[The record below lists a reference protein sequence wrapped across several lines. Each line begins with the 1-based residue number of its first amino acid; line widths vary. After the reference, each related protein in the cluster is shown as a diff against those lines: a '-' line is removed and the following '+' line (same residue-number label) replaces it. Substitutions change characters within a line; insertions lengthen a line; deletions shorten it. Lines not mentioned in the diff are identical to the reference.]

1 MNYIIFLKKDIR
13 RYIGRFSAL
22 ALSVMVAVGCFA
34 GILSFSPDMR
44 ATADEYYDAKNFWD
58 IRIKSTQGFTDDDI
72 IALKAEEYVLDA
84 QGTVSFDLTA
94 NVNGKQQTAVRLY
107 GVDFDSLAADESK
120 YISAPVLTDGTY
132 PINEKSCIAVVG
144 EGFSEDIKIGD
155 RIYLGSGGDILSEI
169 AYTVTGLA
177 ECPEF
182 VSGDKNIG
190 DAGEIGLSVYVWE
203 TVYVQPDVYTDIFVT
218 LNTAKEINAFGGDY
232 EKAVS
237 SAKEKIEKLADLR
250 EADRQENLSGEYESA
265 KEKAEKE
272 YEYLQQETAQQIQNQ
287 KDFLNSLQND
297 IKKAEEANAEKEKA
311 LATEKARLDA
321 LSPHIDSLRFKDA
334 SATPSEKAQIAKF
347 DADMEKYQ
355 SDFVDLEAA
364 KRAVTANKTVYED
377 TKKRYADNEK
387 QLELELEDA
396 KQQLG
401 SWQEGDSP
409 NYTQRWTVYTRDNN
423 AGFAALKA
431 NINRGNAV
439 MLTAAIICVL
449 AAATVSI
456 GVALSFADDKAELT
470 AYENLGYSK
479 KQMTVRFTALST
491 AAAVAGGVIGIV
503 IGTALL
509 PPIFYKSYGVLYNFA
524 GVNIHLYPLIIV
536 SSILLAAVIGGVPT
550 YYICKQK
557 LNSLPRKNNQ
567 FIEEKLLGITE
578 RFGTLLTASVRN
590 ILNNKARFLLLLL
603 GTVLSAAMLAHAFG
617 LNFSVS
623 AAAKK
628 QYTDIIKYDA
638 LITLKDGVDYS
649 DNEALTKAIKG
660 NDTLPL
666 HSEQLS
672 LKTDGGNV
680 SLRLIV
686 PTDNENFGE
695 FVSLRTPS
703 IKKSISL
710 TKSSVVVPDNFA
722 KANNISKG
730 DKITV
735 NTLSG
740 GTAELTVTDIAEN
753 YKGEYVYMSADGYK
767 KAFGTDVT
775 GNTVLIKYPEDKT
788 PSGIDDALYNTGAVS
803 SVTYCET
810 EALVFGE
817 IAESLGGIRNVIL
830 CVALPLLFLTVYGL
844 TALDKSERKNE
855 IKTLRSMGYTAL
867 HSAAYLFRETA
878 VTGGIGIIIGAVT
891 GVLIYP
897 LFIGDMGISGITFT
911 PSAGFLAVLFAVL
924 SALVVLLLSLLI
936 ASLSIVFKKRR

>member
-1 MNYIIFLKKDIR
+1 MNYITFLKKDIR

-94 NVNGKQQTAVRLY
+94 SVNGKQETAVRLY

-155 RIYLGSGGDILSEI
+155 RVFLTSGGDKFSEI

-182 VSGDKNIG
+182 VSGDKNTG

-203 TVYVQPDVYTDIFVT
+203 SVYVSPDVYTDIFVT
-218 LNTAKEINAFGGDY
+218 LNTAKDINAFGGEY

-237 SAKEKIEKLADLR
+237 AAKEKIEELADHR

-287 KDFLNSLQND
+287 KDFLDALQKD
-297 IKKAEEANAEKEKA
+297 IEKAEEANAEQEKA
-311 LATEKARLDA
+311 LAAEKARLDA
-321 LSPHIDSLRFKDA
+321 LSPRIDALRFKDA
-334 SATPSEKAQIAKF
+334 AATPSEKAQIEKF

-355 SDFVDLEAA
+355 SDFIDLEAA

-387 QLELELEDA
+387 QLELELQNA
-396 KQQLG
+396 QQQFG
-401 SWQEGDSP
+401 SWQEGDTP
-409 NYTQRWTVYTRDNN
+409 NYTQRWMVYTRGNN
-423 AGFAALKA
+423 AGFAMLKS
-431 NINRGNAV
+431 NINRGTA
-439 MLTAAIICVL
+439 LTVVSAILCCF
-449 AAATVSI
+449 AAAVVSI
-456 GVALSFADDKAELT
+456 GVALSFMDDKTELT

-479 KQMTVRFTALST
+479 KQMTVRFALLSA

-503 IGTALL
+503 IGTAVL
-509 PPIFYKSYGVLYNFA
+509 PQILYRAYGVLYNFA
-524 GVNIHLYPLIIV
+524 EVTIHLYPLIILF
-536 SSILLAAVIGGVPT
+536 SIVLAAVIGAVPT
-550 YYICKQK
+550 YYICKHK
-557 LNSLPRKNNQ
+557 FNSHPRKSNR
-567 FIEEKLLGITE
+567 FIEEKLLEVSE
-578 RFGTLLTASVRN
+578 RFGVQITASVRY
-590 ILNNKARFLLLLL
+590 ILNNKIRILLLLA

-623 AAAKK
+623 KAAEK

-638 LITLKDGVDYS
+638 LITLKDGADYS
-649 DNEALTKAIKG
+649 DNDALKEALAG
-660 NDTLPL
+660 NEALPIY
-666 HSEQLS
+666 SEQLS
-672 LKTDGGNV
+672 LKTDGVNV
-680 SLRLIV
+680 SLTLMV

-703 IKKSISL
+703 IKKDITL
-710 TKSSVVVPDNFA
+710 TKSSVVLPDNFA
-722 KANNISKG
+722 ENNNISKG

-753 YKGEYVYMSADGYK
+753 YKGDYLYMSADGYK
-767 KAFGTDVT
+767 AAFGGDATE
-775 GNTVLIKYPEDKT
+775 NTLLIKHPAYKT
-788 PSGIDDALYNTGAVS
+788 SGKIDALLYNTGAVS
-803 SVTYCET
+803 SVTYLDR
-810 EALVFGE
+810 EAAVFDE
-817 IAESLGGIRNVIL
+817 IAESLGGIRNLLL
-830 CVALPLLFLTVYGL
+830 CISLSLLFLTVYGL
-844 TALDKSERKNE
+844 TSLDKARRKNE
-855 IKTLRSMGYTAL
+855 IKTLRTMGYTAL
-867 HSAAYLFRETA
+867 HSAVYLFRETA
-878 VTGGIGIIIGAVT
+878 VISGVGVIIGGGIGA
-891 GVLIYP
+891 LIYP
-897 LFIGDMGISGITFT
+897 LFIGGMGISDIAFT
-911 PSAGFLAVLFAVL
+911 HSAGFLAVLFAVL
-924 SALVVLLLSLLI
+924 LSLAVLLVSLLVSATGI
-936 ASLSIVFKKRR
+936 ILKRK